1 MDGTLRIRLLGGF
14 SVEVDGEP
22 VAERA
27 WRLRKARALVKLAA
41 LSPGR
46 RVHRDV
52 VAELLWADRTA
63 SAAANNLHQA
73 LHAARRAL
81 GDPAA
86 LTLSDD
92 VLALTPG
99 AWVDVEAFE
108 AAAAAPD
115 GLDAALAVYRGE
127 LLPEDRLEPWTEGRR
142 AAGAGGPPRRAARAA
157 PGPLHPRGRRAGRP
171 RRARRGDRG
180 PGPRG
185 RRGPAP
191 RAGPPRA
198 DACAGRRRPPPGRA
212 GGVRGTA
219 RRAARPQRG
228 RSRS

>member
-52 VAELLWADRTA
+52 VAELLWSDRTA

-86 LTLSDD
+86 LTLTDD
-92 VLALTPG
+92 VLELSAA
-99 AWVDVEAFE
+99 AWVDVDAFE
-108 AAAAAPD
+108 AAAAAPEA
-115 GLDAALAVYRGE
+115 LDDALALYRGE
-127 LLPEDRLEPWTEGRR
+127 LLPEDRFEEWTEGRR
-142 AAGAGGPPRRAARAA
+142 AALRELPLALRLRAAQFQAA
-157 PGPLHPRGRRAGRP
+157 
-171 RRARRGDRG
+171 RGD
-180 PGPRG
+180 PGAAIAGLTRAVAE
-185 RRGPAP
+185 AP
-191 RAGPPRA
+191 RHEP
-198 DACAGRRRPPPGRA
+198 
-212 GGVRGTA
+212 
-219 RRAARPQRG
+219 
-228 RSRS
+228 